1 MKIIIRTT
9 MQAGLAL
16 ITSSF
21 FPNLSI
27 PYNGNA
33 ALFVVVAIMFSI
45 GMSLLIS
52 FNTEEVRNL
61 AYLKKIDGASTI
73 IRKSF
78 IEAFSIALT
87 LHLVNSI
94 IPSFTFTFYRLH
106 FDLSVL
112 VMIVQ
117 TFIVIY
123 FIYNISEIADFK
135 KRLSDRIRE
144 EKEKKGGRINRL
156 EPLI

>member
-1 MKIIIRTT
+1 MKTVIRST
-9 MQAGLAL
+9 MQVGFAL

-21 FPNLSI
+21 FPELSI
-27 PYNGNA
+27 PYNGNT

-52 FNTEEVRNL
+52 INTEEVRNPV
-61 AYLKKIDGASTI
+61 YLKNIEGAFTI
-73 IRKSF
+73 VRKSF

-87 LHLVNSI
+87 LHLINSI
-94 IPSFTFTFYRLH
+94 IPNFTFTFYRLH

-112 VMIVQ
+112 VMTVQ
-117 TFIVIY
+117 TFIIVY
-123 FIYNISEIADFK
+123 FIYNLSDIADFN

-144 EKEKKGGRINRL
+144 EKDRRSTDK
-156 EPLI
+156 P

>member
-9 MQAGLAL
+9 MLVFFAL

-21 FPNLSI
+21 FPKLSI
-27 PYNGNA
+27 PYNGNV

-45 GMSLLIS
+45 GMSLLFSI
-52 FNTEEVRNL
+52 NTEEVRNTN
-61 AYLKKIDGASTI
+61 YLKNIEGAFTI
-73 IRKSF
+73 VRKSF
-78 IEAFSIALT
+78 IEAFSMGLS
-87 LHLVNSI
+87 LHLINSI

-117 TFIVIY
+117 TFIIIY
-123 FIYNISEIADFK
+123 FIYNLSDIADFK

-144 EKEKKGGRINRL
+144 EKEKK
-156 EPLI
+156 EVS

>member
-9 MQAGLAL
+9 MLVFFAL

-21 FPNLSI
+21 FPKLSI
-27 PYNGNA
+27 PYNGSA
-33 ALFVVVAIMFSI
+33 ALFVVVAILFSI
-45 GMSLLIS
+45 GMSLIIS
-52 FNTEEVRNL
+52 VNTEYVRNPS
-61 AYLKKIDGASTI
+61 YLKKIDWAFTI

-78 IEAFSIALT
+78 IEAFTIALS

-94 IPSFTFTFYRLH
+94 IPSFSFSFYRLH

-117 TFIVIY
+117 TFIIIY
-123 FIYNISEIADFK
+123 FIYNLSDIADFK

-144 EKEKKGGRINRL
+144 EKEKK
-156 EPLI
+156 EVS

>member
-1 MKIIIRTT
+1 MKIVIRST
-9 MQAGLAL
+9 MQVGFAL

-21 FPNLSI
+21 FPKLSI
-27 PYNGNA
+27 PYNGNT

-52 FNTEEVRNL
+52 INTEEVRNPV
-61 AYLKKIDGASTI
+61 YLKNIEGAFTI
-73 IRKSF
+73 VRKSF

-87 LHLVNSI
+87 LHLINSI
-94 IPSFTFTFYRLH
+94 IPNFDFTFYLLH

-112 VMIVQ
+112 VMTVQ
-117 TFIVIY
+117 TFIIVY
-123 FIYNISEIADFK
+123 FIYNLSDMADFK

-144 EKEKKGGRINRL
+144 EKDRRSTDK
-156 EPLI
+156 P

>member
-9 MQAGLAL
+9 MLVFFAL

-21 FPNLSI
+21 FPKLSI
-27 PYNGNA
+27 PYNSNA
-33 ALFVVVAIMFSI
+33 ALFVVVAILFSI
-45 GMSLLIS
+45 GMSLLFSI
-52 FNTEEVRNL
+52 NTEEVRNTN
-61 AYLKKIDGASTI
+61 YLKNIEGAFTI
-73 IRKSF
+73 VRKSF
-78 IEAFSIALT
+78 IEAFSIALS
-87 LHLVNSI
+87 LHLINSI

-117 TFIVIY
+117 TFIIIY
-123 FIYNISEIADFK
+123 FIYNLSDIADFK

-144 EKEKKGGRINRL
+144 EKEKK
-156 EPLI
+156 EVS

>member
-1 MKIIIRTT
+1 M
-9 MQAGLAL
+9 LVFFAL

-21 FPNLSI
+21 FPKLSI

-45 GMSLLIS
+45 GMSLLFSI
-52 FNTEEVRNL
+52 NTEEVRNTN
-61 AYLKKIDGASTI
+61 YLKNIEGAFTI
-73 IRKSF
+73 VRKSF
-78 IEAFSIALT
+78 IEAFSMGLS
-87 LHLVNSI
+87 LHLINSI

-117 TFIVIY
+117 TFIIIY
-123 FIYNISEIADFK
+123 FIYNLSDIADFK

-144 EKEKKGGRINRL
+144 EKEKK
-156 EPLI
+156 EVS

>member
-1 MKIIIRTT
+1 
-9 MQAGLAL
+9 MQVAFAL

-21 FPNLSI
+21 FPKLSI

-45 GMSLLIS
+45 GMSLLFS
-52 FNTEEVRNL
+52 TNTEEVRNTN
-61 AYLKKIDGASTI
+61 YLKNIEGAFTI
-73 IRKSF
+73 VRKSF
-78 IEAFSIALT
+78 IEAFTIALS
-87 LHLVNSI
+87 LHLINSI

-117 TFIVIY
+117 TFIIIY
-123 FIYNISEIADFK
+123 FIYNLSDIADFK

-144 EKEKKGGRINRL
+144 EKEKK
-156 EPLI
+156 EVS

>member
-9 MQAGLAL
+9 MLVFFVL

-21 FPNLSI
+21 FPKLSI

-45 GMSLLIS
+45 GMSLLFSI
-52 FNTEEVRNL
+52 NTEEVRNTN
-61 AYLKKIDGASTI
+61 YLKNIEGAFTI
-73 IRKSF
+73 VRKSF
-78 IEAFSIALT
+78 IEAFSMGLS
-87 LHLVNSI
+87 LHLINSI

-117 TFIVIY
+117 TFIIIY
-123 FIYNISEIADFK
+123 FIYNLSDIADFK

-144 EKEKKGGRINRL
+144 EKEVS
-156 EPLI
+156 

>member
-9 MQAGLAL
+9 MQVGLAL

-61 AYLKKIDGASTI
+61 AYLKKIDGAFTI

-144 EKEKKGGRINRL
+144 EKEKKEGRINRL
-156 EPLI
+156 DH

>member
-1 MKIIIRTT
+1 MKTNMKIIIRTT
-9 MQAGLAL
+9 MLVFFAL

-21 FPNLSI
+21 FPKLSI
-27 PYNGNA
+27 PYNGNV

-45 GMSLLIS
+45 GMSLLIGV
-52 FNTEEVRNL
+52 NTEEVRNP
-61 AYLKKIDGASTI
+61 AYLKKIDRAFTI

-94 IPSFTFTFYRLH
+94 IPNFTLTFYWLH
-106 FDLSVL
+106 FDLSIL
-112 VMIVQ
+112 VMVVQ

-123 FIYNISEIADFK
+123 FIYNLSDITDFK
-135 KRLSDRIRE
+135 KKLTDRIRE
-144 EKEKKGGRINRL
+144 EKEKK
-156 EPLI
+156 E

>member
-9 MQAGLAL
+9 MQVGFAL
-16 ITSSF
+16 ITSSL

-52 FNTEEVRNL
+52 FNTEEVRNP
-61 AYLKKIDGASTI
+61 AYLKEIDGAFTI
-73 IRKSF
+73 IRESF

-144 EKEKKGGRINRL
+144 EKEKKEGRINRL
-156 EPLI
+156 DH

>member
-1 MKIIIRTT
+1 
-9 MQAGLAL
+9 MQLCFAL

-21 FPNLSI
+21 FPKLSI

-33 ALFVVVAIMFSI
+33 ALFVVVAIMFTI
-45 GMSLLIS
+45 GMSLLMS
-52 FNTEEVRNL
+52 VNTEEVRNPN
-61 AYLKKIDGASTI
+61 YLKNIEGAFTI
-73 IRKSF
+73 VRKSF

-87 LHLVNSI
+87 LHLINSV
-94 IPSFTFTFYRLH
+94 IPNFTFTFYRLH

-123 FIYNISEIADFK
+123 FIYNLSDIADFK
-135 KRLSDRIRE
+135 KRLSNRIRE
-144 EKEKKGGRINRL
+144 EKDRRNTD
-156 EPLI
+156 EP

>member
-1 MKIIIRTT
+1 MKLIIRTT
-9 MQAGLAL
+9 MQLVFSL

-21 FPNLSI
+21 FPKLSI

-33 ALFVVVAIMFSI
+33 TLFVVVAIMFSI

-52 FNTEEVRNL
+52 VNTEDVRNP
-61 AYLKKIDGASTI
+61 AYLKKIDVAFTI

-78 IEAFSIALT
+78 IEAFSIALV

-94 IPSFTFTFYRLH
+94 IPNFTFTFYRLH
-106 FDLSVL
+106 FDLSIL
-112 VMIVQ
+112 VMVVQ

-123 FIYNISEIADFK
+123 FIYNLSDITDFK
-135 KRLSDRIRE
+135 KKLTDRIRE
-144 EKEKKGGRINRL
+144 EKEKRNRDK
-156 EPLI
+156 

>member
-1 MKIIIRTT
+1 MMLVIF
-9 MQAGLAL
+9 AL

-21 FPNLSI
+21 FPKLSI

-52 FNTEEVRNL
+52 INIEEVRNP
-61 AYLKKIDGASTI
+61 AYLKKIDLAFTI

-78 IEAFSIALT
+78 IETFSIALT

-94 IPSFTFTFYRLH
+94 IPNFTFTFYRLH

-112 VMIVQ
+112 VMTVQ
-117 TFIVIY
+117 TFIIIY
-123 FIYNISEIADFK
+123 FIYNLSEIADFK
-135 KRLSDRIRE
+135 KKLTDRIRE
-144 EKEKKGGRINRL
+144 EKEREKVNG
-156 EPLI
+156 

>member
-9 MQAGLAL
+9 MQVGFAL

-21 FPNLSI
+21 FPRLSI

-45 GMSLLIS
+45 GMSLLFSI
-52 FNTEEVRNL
+52 NTEEVRNTN
-61 AYLKKIDGASTI
+61 YLKNIEGAFTI
-73 IRKSF
+73 VRKSF
-78 IEAFSIALT
+78 IEAFSMALS
-87 LHLVNSI
+87 LHLINSI

-117 TFIVIY
+117 TFIIIY
-123 FIYNISEIADFK
+123 FIYNLSDIADFK

-144 EKEKKGGRINRL
+144 EKEKKEEG
-156 EPLI
+156 

>member
-9 MQAGLAL
+9 MLVFFAL

-21 FPNLSI
+21 FSQLSI
-27 PYNGNA
+27 PYNSNA
-33 ALFVVVAIMFSI
+33 ALFVVVAILFSI
-45 GMSLLIS
+45 CMSLIIS
-52 FNTEEVRNL
+52 VNTEDDRNTS
-61 AYLKKIDGASTI
+61 YLKKIDWAFTI

-78 IEAFSIALT
+78 IEAFTIALS

-94 IPSFTFTFYRLH
+94 IPSFSFSFYQLR

-117 TFIVIY
+117 TFIIIY
-123 FIYNISEIADFK
+123 FMRMLHEVPFSDICRGIISSLNYNEI
-135 KRLSDRIRE
+135 
-144 EKEKKGGRINRL
+144 
-156 EPLI
+156 

>member
-9 MQAGLAL
+9 MLVFFAL
-16 ITSSF
+16 ITCSF
-21 FPNLSI
+21 FPKLSI
-27 PYNGNA
+27 PYNSNA
-33 ALFVVVAIMFSI
+33 ALFVVVAILFSI
-45 GMSLLIS
+45 GMSLIIS
-52 FNTEEVRNL
+52 VNTEDVRTPS
-61 AYLKKIDGASTI
+61 YLKKIDRAFTI

-78 IEAFSIALT
+78 IEAFTIALS

-94 IPSFTFTFYRLH
+94 IPSFSFSFYRLH

-117 TFIVIY
+117 TFIIIY
-123 FIYNISEIADFK
+123 FIYNLSDIADFK

-144 EKEKKGGRINRL
+144 EKEKK
-156 EPLI
+156 EKE

>member
-9 MQAGLAL
+9 MLVFFAL

-21 FPNLSI
+21 FPKLSI

-45 GMSLLIS
+45 GMSLLFSI
-52 FNTEEVRNL
+52 NTEEVRNTN
-61 AYLKKIDGASTI
+61 YLKNIEGAFTI
-73 IRKSF
+73 VRKSF
-78 IEAFSIALT
+78 IEAFSMGLS
-87 LHLVNSI
+87 LHLINSI

-117 TFIVIY
+117 TFIIIY
-123 FIYNISEIADFK
+123 FIYNLSDIADFK

-144 EKEKKGGRINRL
+144 EKEKK
-156 EPLI
+156 EVS